1 MSVEASATS
10 GEDRIGNYRYVRTLQ
25 MGQNSAI
32 MEVAQEGTG
41 KRFALKQ
48 LLPSRSHD
56 RVERKVFAFEAKLG
70 QELKHPNLIRVHE
83 FVNTKDQPYF
93 VMDYFVSVTL
103 RLVIG
108 KPRDHALP
116 KGRSHTVIRQSAEAL
131 AYMHEKGWAHRD
143 IKPENILVNRS
154 GEIRLIDYALA
165 KRIPKGLAKVFQMKP
180 PREGTYSY
188 IAPEVIL
195 RQPPSAQADIY
206 SFGITCYELA
216 CGRQPFR
223 ANSPQE
229 LLQKHVAE
237 KPIAPTMHNPN
248 ITKEYSDLVMSMLH
262 KKPQDRIQDL
272 REFSSRFSKI
282 RIFKDDPDPL
292 GDRLSM

>member
-1 MSVEASATS
+1 MAADVSATA
-10 GEDRIGNYRYVRTLQ
+10 GDDRIGNYRFVRVLQ

-41 KRFALKQ
+41 KRFAMKQ
-48 LLPSRSHD
+48 LLPSKSED
-56 RVERKVFAFEAKLG
+56 RQERKVFAFEAKLG
-70 QELKHPNLIRVHE
+70 QELRHPNLGRVHE
-83 FVNTKDQPYF
+83 FVNDKYQPYF

-103 RLVIG
+103 RQVIG
-108 KPRDHALP
+108 RPMEHALP

-143 IKPENILVNRS
+143 IKPENMLVNRS
-154 GEIRLIDYALA
+154 GEVRLIDYALA
-165 KRIPKGLAKVFQMKP
+165 KRIPKGLAKVFSMKP

-195 RQPPSAQADIY
+195 RQPPSALADIY
-206 SFGITCYELA
+206 SFGITCYEIG

-229 LLQKHVAE
+229 LLTKHVSDKAI
-237 KPIAPTMHNPN
+237 PPTTYNPN
-248 ITKEYSDLVMSMLH
+248 VTKEFSDIVMKMIQ

-272 REFSSRFSKI
+272 REFASHFARI
-282 RIFKDDPDPL
+282 RILKDDPDPL

>member
-1 MSVEASATS
+1 MTTLQERLAEGLVGRYEVLGQLGEGGMAIVYLARDLRHDRSVAVKALRPEIAAEI
-10 GEDRIGNYRYVRTLQ
+10 GEDRFLREIKLAAGLTHPHILPVHDSGNANGVLFYVMPNMEGAALRDRLEAERQRPLDEALRLTR
-25 MGQNSAI
+25 
-32 MEVAQEGTG
+32 EVAS
-41 KRFALKQ
+41 AL
-48 LLPSRSHD
+48 
-56 RVERKVFAFEAKLG
+56 
-70 QELKHPNLIRVHE
+70 
-83 FVNTKDQPYF
+83 
-93 VMDYFVSVTL
+93 DYAHRHNVV
-103 RLVIG
+103 
-108 KPRDHALP
+108 
-116 KGRSHTVIRQSAEAL
+116 
-131 AYMHEKGWAHRD
+131 HRD

-229 LLQKHVAE
+229 LLQKHVSE

-282 RIFKDDPDPL
+282 RIFKDDPDPM